1 MHQTS
6 RVLSRVSNKLYCS
19 LTKYIKHLILVFFFF
34 AVRKVFSHISK
45 ALRKVWFDGL
55 LYKLKRNDI
64 NSNLLKII
72 ERLPLEM
79 LDSCIKWANLQ
90 VEQN

>member
-1 MHQTS
+1 M
-6 RVLSRVSNKLYCS
+6 
-19 LTKYIKHLILVFFFF
+19 
-34 AVRKVFSHISK
+34 RKVFSHISK

-55 LYKLKRNDI
+55 LYKLKSNDI

>member
-1 MHQTS
+1 M
-6 RVLSRVSNKLYCS
+6 
-19 LTKYIKHLILVFFFF
+19 
-34 AVRKVFSHISK
+34 RKVFSHISK